1 MNMSEHTNKKY
12 SLGVDIG
19 GTHISAGL
27 VYTDTNELVKETV
40 KNNRVEA
47 NADKDSIL
55 NEWIS
60 LIKDSIESLKDYTL
74 SGIGIAMPG
83 PFDYKNGI
91 CLMQGVHKY
100 NALYGLNVKEI
111 FRKKLKLK
119 NELPILFENDAA
131 CFALGESL
139 SNTEHADKIIAV
151 TLGTGFGAAFI
162 QNNKIVKEGNNVPLN
177 GELYNIPYLDG
188 ICEDYVSAR
197 WILGTY
203 NKQTQNKD
211 ESVYAIARKAIDD
224 NDPTAIKIFHEFGKH
239 LAACL
244 TKWILSFEADCL
256 IIGGGIAK
264 SLSLFLPALKEQ
276 LKQSN
281 ALISIK
287 ISEAMELSSIKGAA
301 SLVSNFH
308 SNKNFQSKS
317 WRKSLQPIMPLHKIK
332 TTKPGEYNIY
342 PSFNIGENKIF
353 TSYDSLAEW
362 MMTKNHIMIDGI
374 AGNDWNAIQ
383 TQLSNY
389 FKKKNVSVDWYNTD
403 AFKRSPEE
411 IEILIKPFI
420 SEPGDVWGKRTD
432 LSLSDFYHTD
442 ALSQF
447 QPNKKTA
454 LHILIGCGAAFA
466 NWQNLVYVDLPKNE
480 IQYRMRAGHQVS
492 ISNTNALS
500 NPEIYKRLYF
510 VDWIISNK
518 HRESIYEKINVV
530 ADGQWRAT
538 ISWAFADTIFD
549 GLKELSKNPIRVR
562 PWFEAGAWGGQWM
575 KKHIKKL
582 NQQEINYAWSFE
594 LIVPE
599 NGIVLESDGNHLEVA
614 FDWLMQRKGENILGK
629 DYKTFGTE
637 FPIRFDFLDTMDGG
651 NLSIQ
656 CHPSLGYIRNEFGET
671 ITQDETY
678 YILDCKEDAHVY
690 LGFQDDINSEKF
702 RNVLEES
709 VERNVP
715 VNITDFVQVHNSK
728 KHDLFLIPNK
738 TIHSSGKNNLVLEIS
753 ATPYIFT
760 FKMYDWLRLDL
771 EGNPR
776 PINIEHAF
784 KNLDFSRKGDTVK
797 NELISKPSIIEEK
810 DDYTL
815 EHLPT
820 HKEHFYD
827 VQRITFSS
835 SINLETHNKC
845 FVMMLVEGT
854 SILVKTANEKTVRFN
869 YAETFVIPAAAEKFE
884 LINETNE
891 RIKIIKAFIK

>member
-1 MNMSEHTNKKY
+1 MNMSEHIDKY
-12 SLGVDIG
+12 CTLGVDIG

-27 VYTDTNELVKETV
+27 VLSETNELVKETV

-60 LIKDSIESLKDYTL
+60 VIQDSIESLKDYKL
-74 SGIGIAMPG
+74 SAIGIAMPG

-100 NALYGLNVKEI
+100 NRLYGLNIKEI
-111 FRKKLKLK
+111 LKARLQL
-119 NELPILFENDAA
+119 NNVPVLFENDAA

-139 SNTEHADKIIAV
+139 NNDENVHKIIAV

-162 QNNKIVKEGNNVPLN
+162 QDNKIVKEGSNVPPN
-177 GELYNIPYLDG
+177 GELYNVPYLDG

-197 WILGTY
+197 WILGNY
-203 NKQTQNKD
+203 NRRAQNKAN
-211 ESVYAIARKAIDD
+211 SVYEIAQKAI
-224 NDPTAIKIFHEFGKH
+224 NRNETLAKKMFHEFAKH
-239 LAACL
+239 LASCI

-264 SLSLFLPALKEQ
+264 SSSLFVPALKEQ

-287 ISEAMELSSIKGAA
+287 ISESMELSSIKGAA

-308 SNKNFQSKS
+308 SNANIQSKC
-317 WRKSLQPIMPLHKIK
+317 WRKSLQPIIPLHKIN
-332 TTKPGEYNIY
+332 TTKLGEYNIY

-362 MMTKNHIMIDGI
+362 MMTKDYVMIDGI

-389 FKKKNVSVDWYNTD
+389 FKKKNVSVSWYYTD
-403 AFKRSPEE
+403 AFKRSTEE

-432 LSLSDFYHTD
+432 LNLSDFYNTD

-447 QPNKKTA
+447 KPSEKTE

-480 IQYRMRAGHQVS
+480 IQYRMRAGQQVS
-492 ISNTNALS
+492 ISNTQTFS

-518 HRESIYEKINVV
+518 HRESIYKKINVV
-530 ADGQWRAT
+530 ADGQWRGT
-538 ISWAFADTIFD
+538 ISWAFADAIFD

-575 KKHIKKL
+575 KHHIKNL

-614 FDWLMQRKGENILGK
+614 FDWLMEREGENILGE
-629 DYKTFGTE
+629 DYKTFGKE
-637 FPIRFDFLDTMDGG
+637 FPIRFDFLDTVDGG

-656 CHPSLGYIRNEFGET
+656 CHPSLDYIRNEFGET

-678 YILDCKEDAHVY
+678 YILDCEEDAHVY
-690 LGFQDDINSEKF
+690 LGFQDDINPGKF

-709 VERNVP
+709 VEKNVP
-715 VNITDFVQVHNSK
+715 VNITDFVQVHDSK

-776 PINIEHAF
+776 PINIDHAF

-797 NELISKPSIIEEK
+797 NELISKPSVIEQK

-827 VQRITFSS
+827 VHRITFSS
-835 SINLETHNKC
+835 YISMKTHNKC

-884 LINETNE
+884 LINETNKPV
-891 RIKIIKAFIK
+891 KIIKAFIK